1 MEHQIIFSAIGLNDY
16 FFFFS
21 MDPEVKYSTHLW
33 TPGRCICVA
42 IRSTESSSRDKA
54 KFPFD
59 RRWLLWE
66 MQKKQK
72 DFFMSEILAGNWKR
86 QAQKS
91 HFMHAVLLPV
101 QLWLPNPR
109 NKVLS

>member
-1 MEHQIIFSAIGLNDY
+1 
-16 FFFFS
+16 
-21 MDPEVKYSTHLW
+21 
-33 TPGRCICVA
+33 
-42 IRSTESSSRDKA
+42 
-54 KFPFD
+54 
-59 RRWLLWE
+59 

-101 QLWLPNPR
+101 QLWLANPR